1 MTDLFTP
8 PDQGDS
14 ILRTELTAKWK
25 EKFPDAPP
33 ELLETKVESDL
44 YIKTLERQKD
54 EMRNDLIA
62 KDKEI
67 QARESM
73 DALIDRL
80 NTREPPQA
88 PTLKPEEKPT
98 TPDLK
103 DFESLFERKYQ
114 EKVLSDIEN
123 KNFSA
128 VQDKLRER
136 FGNNS
141 GAVLQEQAQA
151 LGLTKDD
158 INSLAK
164 KSPDAF
170 FRMLGLNDNNKDTF
184 MAPPRSDQRND
195 QYAPRTTVRDWNYY
209 QSLKAKSPNEYWAPK
224 TQLQMHRDADALG
237 EKFGID

>member
-8 PDQGDS
+8 TDQVEPD
-14 ILRTELTAKWK
+14 REALTAKWK
-25 EKFPDAPP
+25 EKFPEAPP
-33 ELLETKVESDL
+33 ELIETKVESDL

-73 DALIDRL
+73 DALIDRM
-80 NTREPPQA
+80 NAHTPPPA

-98 TPDLK
+98 GPGLPEI
-103 DFESLFERKYQ
+103 ESLFERKYQ
-114 EKVLSDIEN
+114 EKALLDIEN
-123 KNFSA
+123 RNFSV

-141 GAVLQEQAQA
+141 QAVLQEQAQT

-158 INSLAK
+158 VNTLAK
-164 KSPDAF
+164 KSPEAF
-170 FRMLGLNDNNKDTF
+170 FRMLGLNDKTPDPSI
-184 MAPPRSDQRND
+184 APPRSAQRND
-195 QYAPRTTVRDWNYY
+195 QFSPRSTVRDWNFY
-209 QSLKAKSPNEYWAPK
+209 QSMKAKNPKDYWAPK

-237 EKFGID
+237 DKFGID